1 MYVVTVTIATVT
13 ARSLPVPLYPT
24 SMMGTL
30 PLDILLYIID
40 LLAGGD
46 DEDIESLQN
55 LSQVCKS
62 MVPLCRKH
70 LFSSLLLHYSK
81 EDSERFSNL
90 LSKNPEIARYVRNL
104 NYRFYPPL
112 SDHELNIL
120 DVLKKRS
127 SLQSIRL
134 SSPGMIEWNYL
145 PESVRSSLVFLI
157 QLHTVTRLDIDDII
171 GFPAT
176 ALSGCSNLIDLR
188 LGELKLAPL
197 EVNQVI
203 LRSKISTPISL
214 HMWRT
219 TLGLAALLNSASLHA
234 GGPIIDFSRLQK
246 AKFRVESQDDIG
258 QVNELIKVTSRL
270 EHFHLNRE

>member
-1 MYVVTVTIATVT
+1 
-13 ARSLPVPLYPT
+13 
-24 SMMGTL
+24 MGTL

-90 LSKNPEIARYVRNL
+90 LLMNPEIARYVRNL

-145 PESVRSSLVFLI
+145 PESVQSSLVFLI
-157 QLHTVTRLDIDDII
+157 QLPTVTRLDIDDII

-188 LGELKLAPL
+188 LGELKLAPP

-203 LRSKISTPISL
+203 LRSKITTPVSL

-219 TLGLAALLNSASLHA
+219 TLGLAALLDSASLHA